1 MQIYDTITPVIRDIF
16 LITEAA
22 VVELV
27 DTPDSKSCESN
38 LVTVQ
43 VRPAAPA
50 VKNTYASC
58 SIRALVIA

>member
-1 MQIYDTITPVIRDIF
+1 MKLQIGQYYYKYGIITPVVKKTFFIS
-16 LITEAA
+16 EAA

-50 VKNTYASC
+50 VKNT
-58 SIRALVIA
+58 